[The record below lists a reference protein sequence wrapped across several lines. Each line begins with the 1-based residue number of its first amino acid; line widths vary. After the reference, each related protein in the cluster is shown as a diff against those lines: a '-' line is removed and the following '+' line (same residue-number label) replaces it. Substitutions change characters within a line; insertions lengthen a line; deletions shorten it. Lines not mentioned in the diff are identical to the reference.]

1 MSAVSG
7 AVSTRAVSAVSTSGA
22 VVVPRL
28 GVGAWFGGRPANV
41 SRCRSKLALVGLSML
56 VLGTLTSTASA
67 NRGFQH
73 VVREGETL
81 ASIAE
86 RYYGDPRR
94 EAALVAENGLTA
106 QGGSPI
112 VVGLRLQIPFVAF
125 HNVRAGETWQELAT
139 RFFGDSRRAFALVEA
154 NHGVLTEQPAEGTQ
168 LLIPYPLRVVAGQR
182 DTATSVARLYY
193 GPSTEALRRLR
204 RFNDLRTNRLNRG
217 QIVLVPLTDLVLS
230 EEGRNIIAEQ
240 TGAPPPAGEVRALQ
254 ARIDEELPA
263 LGEHVR
269 RGRFTETV
277 ALGNRLLGAR
287 QLTGNQIVTIQRH
300 LGTAYVALGRE
311 DLAVSAFR
319 AALQRQPDMQLDTV
333 RTSPRVMQAFERAR
347 DELRE
352 AVQPGPSAT
361 DSGVPDA
368 GAR

>member
-1 MSAVSG
+1 
-7 AVSTRAVSAVSTSGA
+7 
-22 VVVPRL
+22 
-28 GVGAWFGGRPANV
+28 
-41 SRCRSKLALVGLSML
+41 
-56 VLGTLTSTASA
+56 
-67 NRGFQH
+67 
-73 VVREGETL
+73 
-81 ASIAE
+81 
-86 RYYGDPRR
+86 
-94 EAALVAENGLTA
+94 
-106 QGGSPI
+106 
-112 VVGLRLQIPFVAF
+112 
-125 HNVRAGETWQELAT
+125 
-139 RFFGDSRRAFALVEA
+139 
-154 NHGVLTEQPAEGTQ
+154 
-168 LLIPYPLRVVAGQR
+168 
-182 DTATSVARLYY
+182 
-193 GPSTEALRRLR
+193 
-204 RFNDLRTNRLNRG
+204 
-217 QIVLVPLTDLVLS
+217 VPLIDLVLS

-361 DSGVPDA
+361 DAGVPDA
-368 GAR
+368 GAGAASP